1 MYLDFFNASF
11 DIIEPIY
18 YGTQALVHRATT
30 APGTSAQ
37 VTPACYDAASR
48 SLHAYLKT
56 FKSMQNKS
64 LHLYAHAFVDEILF
78 YTSMTPLVIIFLHA
92 ITTPNSADVDLLVK
106 CQETLEQL
114 KVQSKETA
122 RILRVCKIFSRVARS
137 RLQASSSK
145 GTVPADTTG
154 GALTNIQQAMQI
166 STSNDDG
173 AVTHDGMGSF
183 STPTE
188 FDYNQMSAFFSGW
201 LDCDRM
207 PTELLDMDF
216 VGI

>member
-1 MYLDFFNASF
+1 MY
-11 DIIEPIY
+11 
-18 YGTQALVHRATT
+18 
-30 APGTSAQ
+30 
-37 VTPACYDAASR
+37 
-48 SLHAYLKT
+48 AYLQT
-56 FKSMQNKS
+56 FRNMQNKS

-92 ITTPNSADVDLLVK
+92 ITTPNSADVDLLLK

-137 RLQASSSK
+137 RLQTSSNKSEEA
-145 GTVPADTTG
+145 VPADTTG
-154 GALTNIQQAMQI
+154 GALTNMKQAMQI
-166 STSNDDG
+166 STASIG
-173 AVTHDGMGSF
+173 SAVSGDEFGSF
-183 STPTE
+183 STPE
-188 FDYNQMSAFFSGW
+188 NFDFNQMSAFFSGW